1 MSTSP
6 AATAALAPIHQIPTV
21 DALVERHDGFLLDIW
36 GVIHDGRKPF
46 PGVLEAL
53 ARLRQAGRPVV
64 LLSNASRPAAQLDAM
79 LSAMGVARDLYDH
92 VVSSGEACRVTLERM
107 AHPWLAGRARR
118 CLYIGD
124 VYDHVWMDPMGI
136 EVVVE
141 ADAAHFLLLTS
152 IEEFTA
158 PLSSYLPTLEAALAA
173 DLPLLCAN
181 PDRKV
186 MVAGQLRMG
195 SGTLADWYEAR
206 GGRVIWFGKPHA
218 IVYDIARELLTT
230 AGATNAVAIGDAL
243 ETDILGANRAG
254 FASALVPAG
263 GVHRVELG
271 LAYGELPP
279 PDALAAAAE
288 AHGAWPTYALAALR

>member
-1 MSTSP
+1 MTTVP
-6 AATAALAPIHQIPTV
+6 ASKPIALLSGV
-21 DALVERHDGFLLDIW
+21 DPLIERHDGFLLDIW

-53 ARLRQAGRPVV
+53 ARIKGAEKPIV
-64 LLSNASRPAAQLDAM
+64 LLSNASRPAAQLDEM
-79 LSAMGVARDLYDH
+79 LGQMGVGRALYDH
-92 VVSSGEACRVTLERM
+92 VVSSGEACRLTLERM
-107 AHPWLAGRARR
+107 THPWLSGKPRR

-136 EVVVE
+136 EQVD
-141 ADAAHFLLLTS
+141 DAQAAEFLLLTS

-158 PLSSYLPTLEAALAA
+158 PLESYRPRLQAALAA

-218 IVYDIARELLTT
+218 IVYDIARERLRA
-230 AGATNAVAIGDAL
+230 AGANDVVAIGDAL

-263 GVHRVELG
+263 GVHRVEFD
-271 LAYGELPP
+271 LAYGDLPTP
-279 PDALAAAAE
+279 ERLAAVAD

>member
-1 MSTSP
+1 MP
-6 AATAALAPIHQIPTV
+6 TAAHTKSIACLDGV
-21 DALVERHDGFLLDIW
+21 DPLIAGHDGFLLDIW

-46 PGVLEAL
+46 AGVLDAL
-53 ARLRQAGRPVV
+53 GRIKAAHKPVV
-64 LLSNASRPAAQLDAM
+64 LLSNASRPAAQLDEM
-79 LSAMGVARDLYDH
+79 LQRMGVDRALYDH
-92 VVSSGEACRVTLERM
+92 VVSSGEACRLTLERM
-107 AHPWLAGRARR
+107 THPWLTGKPRRA
-118 CLYIGD
+118 LYIGD

-136 EVVVE
+136 ALVE
-141 ADAAHFLLLTS
+141 DASEAAFLLLTS

-158 PLSSYLPTLEAALAA
+158 PIESYLPRLEAALAA

-195 SGTLADWYEAR
+195 SGALADWYEAR

-218 IVYDIARELLTT
+218 IVYDIAREMLLA
-230 AGATNAVAIGDAL
+230 AGAQNVVAIGDAL

-263 GVHRVELG
+263 GVHRVEFD
-271 LAYGELPP
+271 LAYGDLPTAE
-279 PDALAAAAE
+279 ALIRAAD